1 MATGRVASTQVLA
14 ADGNKAVYTVPAGYY
29 GVYNISLTNT
39 TVSAMTIRIAIGA
52 TSSPANSEFI
62 EMDTAI
68 VAKGVFERTGIVVS
82 ANQVIIVSASAGTA
96 GLNTALNCNV
106 YGIETSTA

>member
-1 MATGRVASTQVLA
+1 MPTGRVASTQVLA
-14 ADGNKAVYTVPAGYY
+14 ADGNKAVYTVPAGFY

-62 EMDTAI
+62 EMDTPI

-82 ANQVIIVSASAGTA
+82 ANQVIIVYASAGTA

-106 YGIETSTA
+106 YGIETSTS